1 MARTRRGFGLT
12 ATTLAIAL
20 FGLVMATTASAALP
34 IALATGPAVLAR
46 SVSTDTET
54 ITFAGVVNDGGE
66 PLLYGAWGLL
76 DDATGATLFESLVP
90 DGVFSVDLTV
100 TATAAGSSY
109 TFIVAALNATGFSL
123 DYKTVVVTK
132 EDVECD
138 PEDFA
143 CIVDE
148 LFVETE
154 TELLQL
160 IDDWWATVTALVDA
174 GDYAAADDAA
184 KDFDKIAKDLVK
196 DADKV
201 AKALEKDAKASARRS
216 RTTSR
221 TSGST
226 RRSVWTAT
234 ARSSRS

>member
-1 MARTRRGFGLT
+1 MMIARWCGSSGICRKMGHMAGVTQMARTRRGFGLT

-123 DYKTVVVTK
+123 DYKTVVVK
-132 EDVECD
+132 
-138 PEDFA
+138 
-143 CIVDE
+143 
-148 LFVETE
+148 
-154 TELLQL
+154 
-160 IDDWWATVTALVDA
+160 
-174 GDYAAADDAA
+174 G
-184 KDFDKIAKDLVK
+184 
-196 DADKV
+196 
-201 AKALEKDAKASARRS
+201 RR
-216 RTTSR
+216 RVR
-221 TSGST
+221 SGGFRLH
-226 RRSVWTAT
+226 RR
-234 ARSSRS
+234 